1 MKASRNITNV
11 TFNEIRTGAF
21 EESTVTI
28 NRAQVDLMA
37 LVSGDVDAFHLKGK
51 TETDDPDPAGKT
63 EAAGSEALLS
73 NIIGSRL
80 PGPGTKIL
88 SRDMTYAGD
97 IRAGDTLTAR
107 VTVLSKQEAGSL
119 VVLDCRIV
127 NSEGRELVSGTTVVE
142 APKDR
147 LSYDDTAPVHF
158 ELRRRDVFMD
168 IFRTCDTCAPVTCA
182 VVHPCDRDSLQG
194 ALIAASRDIII
205 PILVGPEGKIRRIAD
220 EAGLDLGTHRIVDV
234 PHSHAAAAK
243 AVELAQAGEV
253 ESIMKGSLHTDEIM
267 GAIVSS
273 SSGMRTSRRISHAF
287 VMDIPAYP
295 KMLMM
300 TDAAINIFPSLEVKR
315 DIIQNAIDLGR
326 VLGIATPKVGI
337 LSAVETVTS
346 KIPSTLDAAA
356 LCKMADRGQI
366 TNGVLDG
373 PLAFDNAISAQAA
386 KTKGIDSP
394 VSGHADIL
402 LAPDIESANMLLK
415 QLTYLAGAEGAG
427 IVLGARIPVVLTSRA
442 DSVRTRLA
450 SAAVM
455 AIVAQAARSGKY
467 EVK

>member
-1 MKASRNITNV
+1 MKSKRNVTNV
-11 TFNEIRTGAF
+11 TFDEIRIGAA
-21 EESTVTI
+21 EESTVTL
-28 NRAQVDLMA
+28 NRTQIDLMA
-37 LVSGDVDAFHLKGK
+37 LVSGDVDAFHLTG
-51 TETDDPDPAGKT
+51 ESGGGAPQPAGKT
-63 EAAGSEALLS
+63 ESAGSEALLS
-73 NIIGSRL
+73 NIIGTRL

-88 SRDMTYAGD
+88 SRDMKYAGD
-97 IRAGDTLTAR
+97 IRVGDSLTAG
-107 VTVLSKQEAGSL
+107 VTVLSKKKAGRI
-119 VVLDCRIV
+119 VVLDCRVV
-127 NSEGRELVSGTTVVE
+127 NQEGRELVSGTTTVA
-142 APKDR
+142 APR
-147 LSYDDTAPVHF
+147 ESLSYDDIAPAHL

-168 IFRTCDTCAPVTCA
+168 IFKTCDTCAPVTCA
-182 VVHPCDRDSLQG
+182 VVHPCDRDSLKG
-194 ALIAASRDIII
+194 AMIAAARNIII
-205 PILVGPEGKIRRIAD
+205 PILVGPEEKIRRTAD
-220 EAGLDLGTHRIVDV
+220 EARIDLGSYRIVDV

-243 AVELAQAGEV
+243 AVELARAGEV

-267 GAIVSS
+267 GAIVPS

-300 TDAAINIFPSLEVKR
+300 TDAAINIFPTLEVKR
-315 DIIQNAIDLGR
+315 DIIQNAIDLAR
-326 VLGIATPKVGI
+326 VIGVASPKVGI

-366 TNGVLDG
+366 KGGILDG

-386 KTKGIDSP
+386 KTKEIHSP
-394 VSGHADIL
+394 VSGEADIL
-402 LAPDIESANMLLK
+402 LAPDLESANMLLK

-427 IVLGARIPVVLTSRA
+427 IVLGTRIPIVLTSRS

-450 SAAVM
+450 SAALM
-455 AIVAQAARSGKY
+455 AIVAQAARSGQY